1 MPPVKAKHARP
12 SLTSILRWKSARP
25 TWWFPK
31 MGVLL
36 DHKFWSDFPLWAVQL
51 LGFIC
56 GNRPHEQQMQ
66 IIWTYL
72 NLGPRMIWVDFR
84 WWLVLYSSSFGQ
96 QIPKHKTSRWWQMFY
111 FLFLPHGHKV
121 TWDSASTRALP
132 IPPAGALRYL
142 PGCRCGGRRCLQISA
157 TKISRWDADSAWTTF
172 DSTFMLSV
180 PSMRLFSY
188 SRDTVFQVNLE
199 FLQLSQP
206 SLLGEFPLFCK
217 KLQPAWLRS
226 SWDHIRITTISWLLN
241 TSSVRPNLMI
251 YYRFTHMA
259 ILAPVI

>member
-36 DHKFWSDFPLWAVQL
+36 DHKFWSDFPLWTVQL

-56 GNRPHEQQMQ
+56 GDRPHEQQMQ

-157 TKISRWDADSAWTTF
+157 TKISRWDADYAWTIF

-188 SRDTVFQVNLE
+188 IPGYCIFKSISSFYNCHNHPCWENFPCSARSYN
-199 FLQLSQP
+199 
-206 SLLGEFPLFCK
+206 LLGSGLVE
-217 KLQPAWLRS
+217 
-226 SWDHIRITTISWLLN
+226 TISESLQ
-241 TSSVRPNLMI
+241 
-251 YYRFTHMA
+251 FHDC
-259 ILAPVI
+259 